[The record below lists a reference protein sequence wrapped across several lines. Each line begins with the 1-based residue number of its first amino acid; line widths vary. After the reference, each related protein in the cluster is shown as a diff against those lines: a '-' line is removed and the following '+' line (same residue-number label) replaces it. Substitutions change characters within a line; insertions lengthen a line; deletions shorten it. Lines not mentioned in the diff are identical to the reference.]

1 MQQNFRR
8 LLILGLVG
16 ALAVAA
22 FGATALAVEDKKSV
36 CAFED
41 GTTKKCVVG
50 FVCEHENTQM
60 CDVVIQYLKTH
71 KLLDVRAATER
82 RLNEVCEP
90 DGTFMCTCCDVKAGC
105 YPCPK
110 KLAPNQ

>member
-8 LLILGLVG
+8 LSILGLVG
-16 ALAVAA
+16 ALAIAA
-22 FGATALAVEDKKSV
+22 FGATALAAENKTSV

-41 GTTKKCVVG
+41 GTKKCVVG
-50 FVCEHENTQM
+50 FKCEHDNTEL
-60 CDVVIQYLKTH
+60 CDVVIQYLKTR

-105 YPCPK
+105 YPCPT
-110 KLAPNQ
+110 KLAPNR

>member
-8 LLILGLVG
+8 LSILGLVG

-22 FGATALAVEDKKSV
+22 FGATALAAEDKKSV

-50 FVCEHENTQM
+50 FV
-60 CDVVIQYLKTH
+60 
-71 KLLDVRAATER
+71 
-82 RLNEVCEP
+82 
-90 DGTFMCTCCDVKAGC
+90 
-105 YPCPK
+105 
-110 KLAPNQ
+110 